1 MSDGIK
7 FTLKRNDKFINWV
20 NDPDSMG
27 NPRYD
32 NIKVEAVING
42 HVHDSIS
49 CIQVTNINRDTC
61 PITTQTVFEY
71 NPSSLI
77 TGTIYIT
84 SYALHES
91 QMVTL

>member
-42 HVHDSIS
+42 HVHDSQACYKIT
-49 CIQVTNINRDTC
+49 INNINDC
-61 PITTQTVFEY
+61 PASIDDLKIIEY
-71 NPSSLI
+71 NPS
-77 TGTIYIT
+77 THDQGTVYIT
-84 SYALHES
+84 SNALHEKAN
-91 QMVTL
+91 